1 MRKMRQDEMPT
12 REKMRGPDPVST
24 YYKAVRPDGTDF
36 WSGTVRWLP
45 KSGPPKRTRVVRHP
59 SSTLAVRGDHATSL
73 AVSTDPTR
81 LPGAGWLLRLAVV
94 EPVEGC
100 PVVVT
105 DRWKRQAVAWRV
117 VEEVPAHLR
126 FGPMG
131 EHVAALLD
139 AVRAMTPKQ
148 MGVVRAAGAAGLAA
162 WDAAWDAACA
172 AAYAA
177 AARDAAG
184 AAAYAAADAAGAAA
198 WDAAYA
204 AAWALVLRDLIG
216 QHGFTQAHYDTL
228 TRPLRLA
235 GVTVH
240 PDDAE
245 VAR

>member
-1 MRKMRQDEMPT
+1 M
-12 REKMRGPDPVST
+12 ST

-73 AVSTDPTR
+73 AVSTNPTR
-81 LPGAGWLLRLAVV
+81 LPGTGWPLRLAVV

-105 DRWKRQAVAWRV
+105 DEHKRQAVAWRV

-131 EHVAALLD
+131 EHVVALVD
-139 AVRAMTPKQ
+139 AVRAMTPVQ
-148 MGVVRAAGAAGLAA
+148 
-162 WDAAWDAACA
+162 
-172 AAYAA
+172 AA
-177 AARDAAG
+177 AARDARDAG
-184 AAAYAAADAAGAAA
+184 AAAWAAA

-204 AAWALVLRDLIG
+204 AAYAAARVAARVAWTAAYGAAYAAAWALVIRDLIG

-245 VAR
+245 VAL